1 MGKVRLVPLD
11 LKPEGT
17 ASAGQ
22 YIKCIQT
29 GVQKSWNE
37 AAKAG
42 WVADLDGK
50 AYLDYY
56 SPEGLTQKQALD
68 ANQPIDKTESL

>member
-1 MGKVRLVPLD
+1 MGKVRLVPLE
-11 LKPEGT
+11 LMPPT
-17 ASAGQ
+17 SASAGQ
-22 YIKCIQT
+22 YINCIQT
-29 GVQKSWNE
+29 GVQKSWNA

-56 SPEGLTQKQALD
+56 SPEGLAQKQALD
-68 ANQPIDKTESL
+68 AKSAY

>member
-11 LKPEGT
+11 MKEEGT
-17 ASAGQ
+17 AAAGQ
-22 YIKCIQT
+22 YIRCIQT
-29 GVQKSWNE
+29 GVQMSWNG

-56 SPEGLTQKQALD
+56 SPEGLAQKQALD
-68 ANQPIDKTESL
+68 AYDPEVDDLD

>member
-1 MGKVRLVPLD
+1 MRNVPLE
-11 LKPEGT
+11 LMPENS

-22 YIKCIQT
+22 YIRCIQT
-29 GVQKSWNE
+29 GKTLPWNE
-37 AAKAG
+37 ASKAG

-56 SPEGLTQKQALD
+56 SPEGLAQKQVLD
-68 ANQPIDKTESL
+68 AYDPEVDDLD